1 MDEVKEILAKNKFFS
16 GLLGKKGDNN
26 SISEILKKAR
36 DYFDKPLRT
45 LPAYNQEKEGPLVE
59 FIVPD
64 GLKEIERYWLQEPYT
79 FVSILEDRRTRH
91 YRLVEP
97 SLTKFEKELLERIYE
112 DFQDILILGSTTS
125 KFEKD
130 AFLVDKALFL
140 LESYKAEISA
150 SATSKNYLLS

>member
-1 MDEVKEILAKNKFFS
+1 MDEVKEMPVKNNFIS

-26 SISEILKKAR
+26 SISEIVKKAR
-36 DYFDKPLRT
+36 SYFDKPLRT
-45 LPAYNQEKEGPLVE
+45 LPAYDQEKEGPLVE

-79 FVSILEDRRTRH
+79 FASILEDSRTRY

-112 DFQDILILGSTTS
+112 DFQDILVLNSTTS

-130 AFLVDKALFL
+130 ALLVDKSPLP
-140 LESYKAEISA
+140 S
-150 SATSKNYLLS
+150 